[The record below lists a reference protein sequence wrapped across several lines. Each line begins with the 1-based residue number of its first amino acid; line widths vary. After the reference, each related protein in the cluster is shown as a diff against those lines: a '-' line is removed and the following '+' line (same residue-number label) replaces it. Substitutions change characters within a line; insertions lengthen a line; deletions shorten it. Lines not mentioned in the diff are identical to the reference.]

1 MFIYV
6 VGIIDMHLQ
15 EILSLIVNCQLLTVN
30 CKLPQPDIISH
41 MKDSILIHVVHF
53 EYGF

>member
-1 MFIYV
+1 MFVHIA
-6 VGIIDMHLQ
+6 GIINMPLQ

-41 MKDSILIHVVHF
+41 MH
-53 EYGF
+53 